1 MTSVLLVDDDREL
14 TDMLSQYLSRENF
27 TVTATN
33 TAEDGE
39 NEALSGR
46 HDIVVLDI
54 MMPRISGIE
63 VLRRIRAKSEVPI
76 ILLTARGDNIDRIAG
91 LELGADDYVPKPS
104 SPGELVARLRA
115 IMRRVRG
122 VTLAVAATEVISS
135 GELTLWPGRREA
147 IWRGRPLELTG
158 KEFCLLEELARHA
171 GQLVSKQNLSTNA
184 LGRPLARYDRSIDV
198 HISSIRHKLGPRNDN
213 QSWIQSVRN
222 LGYMLIA
229 Q

>member
-1 MTSVLLVDDDREL
+1 MTCVLLVDDDREL
-14 TDMLSQYLSRENF
+14 TEMLSQYLTRESF
-27 TVTATN
+27 DVTCTN
-33 TAEDGE
+33 SAEEGE
-39 NEALSGR
+39 TEALSGR

-63 VLRRIRAKSEVPI
+63 VLRRIRAQSQVPV
-76 ILLTARGDNIDRIAG
+76 ILLTARGDNIDRISG

-115 IMRRVRG
+115 IMRRVR
-122 VTLAVAATEVISS
+122 AVSVVETVRDVIQA
-135 GELTLWPGRREA
+135 GELMLWPGKREA
-147 IWRGRPLELTG
+147 RWQGVMLELTG
-158 KEFCLLEELARHA
+158 NEFCLLEELARHA
-171 GQLVSKQNLSTNA
+171 GQLVSKQNLSMNA

-222 LGYMLIA
+222 LGYMLITP
-229 Q
+229 